1 MSVIS
6 TGTHPKALWPGV
18 KAFFGAQYDKHA
30 AEHLDLFET
39 DTSDKAYEEDVL
51 TTGFGLAP
59 IKTEGG
65 AVSFDTETQ
74 GFTKRYTHAAIA
86 LGYIVTHE
94 ELKDNLYKDKAFK
107 RAAQLAFSMYT
118 TKQTIAANVYNRAF
132 NSSYTGGDAVELLS
146 ASHPTR
152 SGLQSNIIATAAD
165 LSEAAI
171 EDLVIQIMQAK
182 NDRGLQ
188 INLMPESLIVAPGNY
203 FEANRILQS
212 VQQSGTANNDAN
224 ILRANGVIPKGVK
237 VNHFLTDAD
246 AWFIR
251 TNCPNGLMHY
261 IREAMELS
269 QDNDFDTKNA
279 KAAAYERY
287 SFGWSDWRSLF
298 GSAGA

>member
-30 AEHLDLFET
+30 AEHLDLFDT

-51 TTGFGLAP
+51 VTGFGLAP
-59 IKTEGG
+59 FKDQGNATM
-65 AVSFDTETQ
+65 FDTETQ
-74 GFTKRYTHAAIA
+74 GFTKRYTHAAVS

-287 SFGWSDWRSLF
+287 SFGWSDWRSLY

>member
-39 DTSDKAYEEDVL
+39 DTSDKPYEEDVL

-59 IKTEGG
+59 IKTEGN

-107 RAAQLAFSMYT
+107 RGAQLAFSMYT

-261 IREAMELS
+261 IREVMELS

-287 SFGWSDWRSLF
+287 SFGWSDWRALF